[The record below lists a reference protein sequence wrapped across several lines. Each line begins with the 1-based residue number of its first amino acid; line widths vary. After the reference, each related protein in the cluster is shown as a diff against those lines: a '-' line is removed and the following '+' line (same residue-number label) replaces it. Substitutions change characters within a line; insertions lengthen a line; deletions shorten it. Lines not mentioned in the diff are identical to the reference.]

1 MLNQNPLRAALWM
14 SCAVLAFSFMAVAVR
29 ELLRHMGAFEILFL
43 RTLVTMLLVG
53 AVVARAGTATLRT
66 RLFRFHLARGV
77 DAPGRSILLDLR
89 DRRAHARDRI
99 RNRVHHAGLGRVA
112 RDGVPGRAHEPR
124 PRGDAGPGPA
134 GIAIILRP
142 AVGDQHSALGGI
154 HPAALVMVLGSVF
167 YAGNMV
173 MTKRISM
180 TDSPLAVL
188 FWMSLTQLPLTFA
201 TALPQW
207 VTPKPVD
214 LFWAAVIGSGSFVAH
229 YSMTRAMKLGDA
241 TLVVP
246 IDFLRLPLIAVVG
259 AVFYREPLQAAT
271 FAGAAVIFAGT
282 YYSLSR
288 EARRAWH
295 IPCGNGRHAR
305 HASPLP
311 AMPRRKADPIRAAAR
326 RRKLARHAH
335 RLRALRPV
343 RVHPDPAGEVL
354 LRDLRRRAA
363 RGPRARRPG
372 KRAARRSVTS
382 TRSGPARLRRLLRRQ
397 GAALRRDY
405 AESLRR
411 RRGIRPD
418 CSRVSRRSCSARM
431 ISIAFSNT
439 ARGGP
444 DLPLTQIA
452 T

>member
-14 SCAVLAFSFMAVAVR
+14 SCAVLAFSFMAVAAR

-53 AVVARAGTATLRT
+53 AAVARAGTATLRT
-66 RLFRFHLARGV
+66 RLFRFHLARALMHLGGQYCWIYAIGALTLATV
-77 DAPGRSILLDLR
+77 FAIEFTMPVWVALLATAFLGER
-89 DRRAHARDRI
+89 M
-99 RNRVHHAGLGRVA
+99 NRGRVVMLVL
-112 RDGVPGRAHEPR
+112 GLT
-124 PRGDAGPGPA
+124 
-134 GIAIILRP
+134 GIAIIVRP
-142 AVGDQHSALGGI
+142 DLGGL
-154 HPAALVMVLGSVF
+154 HPAALVMVLGSMF

-288 EARRAWH
+288 EARRA
-295 IPCGNGRHAR
+295 
-305 HASPLP
+305 
-311 AMPRRKADPIRAAAR
+311 
-326 RRKLARHAH
+326 
-335 RLRALRPV
+335 
-343 RVHPDPAGEVL
+343 
-354 LRDLRRRAA
+354 
-363 RGPRARRPG
+363 
-372 KRAARRSVTS
+372 
-382 TRSGPARLRRLLRRQ
+382 
-397 GAALRRDY
+397 
-405 AESLRR
+405 
-411 RRGIRPD
+411 
-418 CSRVSRRSCSARM
+418 
-431 ISIAFSNT
+431 
-439 ARGGP
+439 
-444 DLPLTQIA
+444 
-452 T
+452 

>member
-14 SCAVLAFSFMAVAVR
+14 SCAVLSFSFMAVAAR

-53 AVVARAGTATLRT
+53 AAVARAGTATLRT
-66 RLFRFHLARGV
+66 RLFRFHLSRALMHLGGQYCWIYAIGALTLATV
-77 DAPGRSILLDLR
+77 FAIEFTMPVWVALLATAFLGER
-89 DRRAHARDRI
+89 M
-99 RNRVHHAGLGRVA
+99 NRGRVVMLVL
-112 RDGVPGRAHEPR
+112 GL
-124 PRGDAGPGPA
+124 A
-134 GIAIILRP
+134 GIAIIVRP
-142 AVGDQHSALGGI
+142 DLGGL
-154 HPAALVMVLGSVF
+154 HPAALVMVLGSMF

-180 TDSPLAVL
+180 ADSPLAVL

-207 VTPKPVD
+207 VTPGPVD

-288 EARRAWH
+288 EARRA
-295 IPCGNGRHAR
+295 
-305 HASPLP
+305 
-311 AMPRRKADPIRAAAR
+311 
-326 RRKLARHAH
+326 
-335 RLRALRPV
+335 
-343 RVHPDPAGEVL
+343 
-354 LRDLRRRAA
+354 
-363 RGPRARRPG
+363 
-372 KRAARRSVTS
+372 
-382 TRSGPARLRRLLRRQ
+382 
-397 GAALRRDY
+397 
-405 AESLRR
+405 
-411 RRGIRPD
+411 
-418 CSRVSRRSCSARM
+418 
-431 ISIAFSNT
+431 
-439 ARGGP
+439 
-444 DLPLTQIA
+444 
-452 T
+452 